1 MKKPVM
7 SRDETSSRMRH
18 PGTGETNHLA
28 VTVIACLVIVM
39 VFVVIATLA

>member
-18 PGTGETNHLA
+18 PGTGEPDHVA
-28 VTVIACLVIVM
+28 ITVIACLVILI
-39 VFVVIATLA
+39 VFVVIAVLA